1 MIDADDAFTRMGADV
16 MRWQYCAQPPSQN
29 LLFGFGPGLE
39 IQRKLLTLWNSTT
52 FFVQYANIAGF
63 RPDLAHLDH
72 PPGDLTALDRW
83 LVARTRQLVEEATAA
98 YDDYLTVNVLR
109 AFEAFVDDL
118 SNWYVR
124 RSRRRFWNGD
134 EVAMGALWS
143 ALVDAVRVVSPV
155 MPFLAEHLWQI
166 LVRSVS
172 DDAPTSVFLAG
183 WPALHEADHE
193 LLAEVAAL
201 RRVVE
206 LGRQARAAS
215 QLRTRQP
222 LRRLVVEG
230 LELAAPHVDEIADEL
245 RVKEVVFG
253 PVDATELQ
261 VRPNLPAL
269 GPRLGPELAAVRTAL
284 AAGEFEL
291 LADGRVLVADHEL
304 SPDDVLVER
313 TSKEGWAV
321 AAADGATVA
330 LDLEVDDDLRREGRV
345 YDTIHQVNNL
355 RKERG
360 LALTDRIQLVLP
372 RSDADLLPHA
382 DWVAEETLAVSV
394 EIADGDELDLRVD

>member
-1 MIDADDAFTRMGADV
+1 
-16 MRWQYCAQPPSQN
+16 
-29 LLFGFGPGLE
+29 
-39 IQRKLLTLWNSTT
+39 
-52 FFVQYANIAGF
+52 
-63 RPDLAHLDH
+63 
-72 PPGDLTALDRW
+72 
-83 LVARTRQLVEEATAA
+83 
-98 YDDYLTVNVLR
+98 
-109 AFEAFVDDL
+109 
-118 SNWYVR
+118 
-124 RSRRRFWNGD
+124 
-134 EVAMGALWS
+134 
-143 ALVDAVRVVSPV
+143 
-155 MPFLAEHLWQI
+155 
-166 LVRSVS
+166 
-172 DDAPTSVFLAG
+172 
-183 WPALHEADHE
+183 
-193 LLAEVAAL
+193 
-201 RRVVE
+201 
-206 LGRQARAAS
+206 
-215 QLRTRQP
+215 
-222 LRRLVVEG
+222 
-230 LELAAPHVDEIADEL
+230 
-245 RVKEVVFG
+245 VFG